1 MFGKVKQ
8 NLVLFFL
15 IILILITFSLGIWFG
30 RNQIVC
36 QVCPPEEVDFSL
48 FWETWNKIEEK
59 YVGKGDLDT
68 QEMIYGA
75 IRGMVNSLEDP
86 YTIFMEPEDTKI
98 FIEDV
103 KGSFEGVGMEIG
115 IKDGQLQVIAPLEG
129 TPAQKAGLKAGDK
142 IVEIDGESAV
152 GITTDEAVKKIRGP
166 KGSEVVL
173 GVYRESW
180 GEKRDVPIIRGIIS
194 IPSLKFELR
203 DDNIAYIHLY
213 QFSQAAAYD
222 FREAVINILESPA
235 EKIVLDLR
243 NNPGGYL
250 EVAQEIAGWFLE
262 EGQIVTIE
270 DFGEGR
276 DQELYKANGSSKL
289 ASYPVVVLINEGSAS
304 ASEILAGALR
314 DNRNVINEGSA
325 SLSEILGGALRDNGD
340 VTIVGAT
347 SFGKGSVQELAKFS
361 EGSSLKVT
369 VAKWLT
375 PNGDLIAGEGL
386 EPDIEIEI
394 TKEDIDEGIDPQ
406 LDKAIE
412 ILKNIN

>member
-8 NLVLFFL
+8 NFVLFFL
-15 IILILITFSLGIWFG
+15 IILILITFSLGIWIG
-30 RNQIVC
+30 RNQVIC
-36 QVCPPEEVDFSL
+36 QTCPPEKVDFSL

-59 YVGKGDLDT
+59 YVGKGELDA

-75 IRGMVNSLEDP
+75 IRGMVNSLGDP
-86 YTIFMEPEDTKI
+86 YTVFLEPEDTKL

-115 IKDGQLQVIAPLEG
+115 IKDNQLQVIAPLEG

-142 IVEIDGESAV
+142 IVEIDGESTA

-166 KGSEVVL
+166 KGTEVVL
-173 GVYRESW
+173 GIYRESW
-180 GEKRDVPIIRGIIS
+180 KEKRDVPIVRGVIS

-213 QFSQAAAYD
+213 QFSEAAAYD
-222 FREAVINILESPA
+222 FREAVIDILESPT

-262 EGQIVTIE
+262 KGQVVTIE

-276 DQELYKANGSSKL
+276 EQELYKTNGSSKL
-289 ASYPVVVLINEGSAS
+289 VSYPIVILINEGSAS

-314 DNRNVINEGSA
+314 DNRDI
-325 SLSEILGGALRDNGD
+325 IL
-340 VTIVGAT
+340 VGAT
-347 SFGKGSVQELAKFS
+347 SFGKGSVQELEKFS
-361 EGSSLKVT
+361 GGSSLKVT

-375 PNGDLIAGEGL
+375 PNGDLIAGKGL

-394 TKEDIDEGIDPQ
+394 TQEDIDNEVDSQ